1 MKKIFR
7 LLAFGVIVTTL
18 ALPALARA
26 TATRATT
33 SEQAGQDDQAK
44 ADLYKKFTDSYA
56 AKNSKAAYDAA
67 KEYLDK
73 YPNDNDQIAQYLKKY
88 VAAYEKGSRKQQFE
102 QAVYKDKNYPQAYSL
117 GKEILA
123 SDPDN
128 LRVLMDLGYAGVSA
142 TNAGN
147 KSFNADAIGYAKRAI
162 QLIESGKQTDDWAPF
177 ANKEDA
183 LGTLSYSIGFLSM
196 QTNNPTQA
204 AEYLVKAAQH
214 EGNSK
219 KFPGTYILLAVAY
232 QADPYKRMADD
243 FETRFKGKPETPESK
258 AAQENL
264 NQVIDRIIDAY
275 ARAIALTTGT
285 DAKSQQN
292 KAEWMKTL
300 TAFYKFR
307 HPNDT
312 DAQIN
317 QFIAESSTR
326 PLPSGPFTPVA
337 VPTPTPSTTQPTDG
351 STPPS
356 GATTS
361 RATTTTTGSTTAQP
375 TRPST
380 TTKSSAATTTRRP

>member
-7 LLAFGVIVTTL
+7 LMAFGVIVATL
-18 ALPALARA
+18 ALPTLARA
-26 TATRATT
+26 TATQPST
-33 SEQAGQDDQAK
+33 SEQAGQDDQVK
-44 ADLYKKFTDSYA
+44 ADLYKKFTDSYN
-56 AKNSKAAYDAA
+56 AKNAKAAYDAA

-88 VAAYEKGSRKQQFE
+88 IAAYEKSSHKQQFE
-102 QAVYKDKNYPQAYSL
+102 QAVYKDKNYPEAYRL
-117 GKEILA
+117 GREILA
-123 SDPDN
+123 ADPDN

-142 TNAGN
+142 TNTGN
-147 KSFNADAIGYAKRAI
+147 KSFNAEAIGYAKRAI
-162 QLIESGKQTDDWAPF
+162 QLIESGKQPDDWAPF

-196 QTNNPTQA
+196 QTNNPSQA

-307 HPNDT
+307 HPSDT

-337 VPTPTPSTTQPTDG
+337 VPTPTPSTTPTDG
-351 STPPS
+351 STTPG

-361 RATTTTTGSTTAQP
+361 TTTTTSGAAAQP
-375 TRPST
+375 TRPAT
-380 TTKSSAATTTRRP
+380 TTKSSTATTTRRP